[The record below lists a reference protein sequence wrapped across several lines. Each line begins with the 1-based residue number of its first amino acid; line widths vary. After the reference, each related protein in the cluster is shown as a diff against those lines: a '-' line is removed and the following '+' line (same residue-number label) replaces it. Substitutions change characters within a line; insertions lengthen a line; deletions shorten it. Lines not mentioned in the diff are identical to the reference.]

1 MIISLRNQ
9 ESHKVT
15 PIEERIDR
23 LEKAVF
29 GKRQEPSRDDWQK
42 SVGMFRGDPVMK
54 EILDDVRQARDQERE
69 QARLA
74 SNRPQ

>member
-1 MIISLRNQ
+1 M
-9 ESHKVT
+9 T
-15 PIEERIDR
+15 PIEERVAR

-42 SVGMFRGDPVMK
+42 SVGMFRGDPVMR
-54 EILDDVRQARDQERE
+54 EILDDVRKTRDQEHE

-74 SNRPQ
+74 SNQSQ

>member
-1 MIISLRNQ
+1 M
-9 ESHKVT
+9 T
-15 PIEERIDR
+15 PIEERIAR

-29 GKRQEPSRDDWQK
+29 GTRQEPSRDDWQK

-54 EILDDVRQARDQERE
+54 EILDDVSEARHQERE

-74 SNRPQ
+74 NNPAAT

>member
-1 MIISLRNQ
+1 MT
-9 ESHKVT
+9 H
-15 PIEERIDR
+15 IEERIAR

-29 GKRQEPSRDDWQK
+29 GKHQEPSRDDWQK

-69 QARLA
+69 QARVA

>member
-1 MIISLRNQ
+1 M
-9 ESHKVT
+9 T

-54 EILDDVRQARDQERE
+54 EILDDVRQSRNQERE